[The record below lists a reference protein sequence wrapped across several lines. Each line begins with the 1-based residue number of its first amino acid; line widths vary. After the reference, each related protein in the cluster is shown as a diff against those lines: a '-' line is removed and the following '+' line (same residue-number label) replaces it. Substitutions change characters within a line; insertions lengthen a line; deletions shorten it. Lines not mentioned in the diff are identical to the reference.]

1 MAAILNHPHV
11 YSFLHVPVQCGSDCV
26 LAEMRR
32 EYTVSDFTTLL
43 DYLLLQSV
51 YYPVYAL
58 YSSVYLCI
66 LQYNSVFFCQC
77 VIMLIDTFL
86 HKMKVCVSFLQCSR
100 NLHSN
105 RHYMWISHRNR
116 RGSDMYVHENI
127 ST

>member
-58 YSSVYLCI
+58 YSLVYLCI
-66 LQYNSVFFCQC
+66 LQYDSVFFSITLYSS
-77 VIMLIDTFL
+77 VN
-86 HKMKVCVSFLQCSR
+86 V
-100 NLHSN
+100 
-105 RHYMWISHRNR
+105 
-116 RGSDMYVHENI
+116 
-127 ST
+127 